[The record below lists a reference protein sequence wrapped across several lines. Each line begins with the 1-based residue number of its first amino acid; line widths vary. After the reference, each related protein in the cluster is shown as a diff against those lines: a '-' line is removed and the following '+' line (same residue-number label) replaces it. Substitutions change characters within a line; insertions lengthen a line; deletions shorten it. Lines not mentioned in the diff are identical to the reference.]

1 MKELTKELTKELLII
16 GGGLL
21 LIPTVKVAKSMGL
34 KVTVVDQNP
43 AAPSAAYADDLLKAS
58 TYNPAEVVSS
68 IREHGWEHRFSGV
81 FTAGADVEITVAEVA
96 ESLGLPGI
104 RPDVAHRTNNKLLTK
119 KALVDAGVPTPRT
132 LSVATG
138 KECVEAASELGLPV
152 VVKPLNNCASR
163 GVSFVEKIS
172 DLAAAFEN
180 ARRFG
185 SNGTILVESFLEG
198 TTHTVEMI
206 VWKKSFHVASIIDTV
221 HGYPPFFVELYHVN
235 PTRRSASDQAE
246 MVRLAE
252 AAGKAAGIEEG
263 VNKVD
268 IIFGKDG
275 PRVMEM
281 TARLS
286 GGFHCQYTTPLACG
300 TNNIRAAIRI
310 ALGEAPDMQD
320 IIPQKKACAISK
332 GVFPRPGV
340 IKSIRGL
347 EEARRIP
354 GVAEIF
360 VLRNIGES
368 VGPYEHGADR
378 PAYIIAHGPDEA
390 AVWTSLEKAEH
401 TFVMES

>member
-1 MKELTKELTKELLII
+1 MKELLII

-21 LIPTVKVAKSMGL
+21 LVPTVKVAKSMGL

-43 AAPSAAYADDLLKAS
+43 VAPATAYADDLLRAS
-58 TYNPAEVVSS
+58 TYDPSEVIWR

-96 ESLGLPGI
+96 QALSLPGI
-104 RPDVAHRTNNKLLTK
+104 PPEVAHRTNNKLLTK
-119 KALVDAGVPTPRT
+119 KALVEAGVPTPRA
-132 LSVATG
+132 LPVATAE
-138 KECVEAASELGLPV
+138 ECVKAASELGLPV

-163 GVSFVEKIS
+163 GVTFVENS
-172 DLAAAFEN
+172 SAVATAFEN

-185 SNGTILVESFLEG
+185 ANGTILVESFLSG
-198 TTHTVEMI
+198 TTHTVEMM
-206 VWKKSFHVASIIDTV
+206 VWQNTFHVASIIDTV

-235 PTRRSASDQAE
+235 PTRRTASEQRE
-246 MVRLAE
+246 MIRLAE
-252 AAGKAAGIEEG
+252 AAGRAAGIEEG

-268 IIFGKDG
+268 IIFAKEG
-275 PRVMEM
+275 PQVMEM

-310 ALGEAPDMQD
+310 ALGEVPDMKD

-332 GVFPRPGV
+332 GVFPKPGV

-347 EEARRIP
+347 EEARRVP

-360 VLRNIGES
+360 VLRQVGER

-378 PAYIIAHGPDEA
+378 PAYIIAAGPDEA
-390 AVWTSLEKAEH
+390 GVWSSLEKAEQRL
-401 TFVMES
+401 VMET